1 MSAAEHDIL
10 IVGGGMVGLTCATLL
25 AQYGEDAARSFS
37 IGIVETSPPAPVPPN
52 ADTELRVSAL
62 SRASRTILQ
71 FSGIWPTIAATRIS
85 PYRRMCVWQ
94 ADGAAG
100 SARSISFD
108 AAELGEPDLGYIVEN
123 GVIRRAAWERVNA
136 MPSVSL
142 HLGSAPAALHEEA
155 DALEL
160 VLENGERLRTRLL
173 IGADGARSWVRQALG
188 VASRE
193 RDYGQRAIVAHV
205 ESQRSHRETA
215 WQRFIAGGPVALL
228 PLDDGRSSVVWS
240 CPDATAA
247 ELMAAEKRIFDQRL
261 TLATDQVLGSL
272 TTTTERA
279 DFPLS
284 LAYAERYTGRRY
296 ALIGDAAHRV
306 HPLAGQGA
314 NLGLLDA
321 AALAETLA
329 AQQTSLV
336 IDPGDPVILRRYE
349 RWRKGDNLVTMG
361 VLDGLHRLFGA
372 GWVPAARLGGL
383 GLGIVDRLAPVKR
396 RLALY
401 AMGDSG
407 DLPMA
412 ARAS

>member
-1 MSAAEHDIL
+1 MSTAEHDIL

-25 AQYGEDAARSFS
+25 AQYGEDTGRSFS

-52 ADTELRVSAL
+52 ADIELRVSAL
-62 SRASRTILQ
+62 SRISRTILQ
-71 FSGIWPTIAATRIS
+71 FSGIWPAIAATRIS

-136 MPSVSL
+136 MHSVSL
-142 HLGSAPAALHEEA
+142 HLGSAPAALHEET

-160 VLENGERLRTRLL
+160 ILENGQRLRTRLL
-173 IGADGARSWVRQALG
+173 VGADGARSWVRQALG
-188 VASRE
+188 VTSRE
-193 RDYGQRAIVAHV
+193 REYGQRAIVAHV

-247 ELMAAEKRIFDQRL
+247 ELMAADKRIFDQRL

-284 LAYAERYTGRRY
+284 LAYAQRYTGRRY

-329 AQQTSLV
+329 VQQASPV

-349 RWRKGDNLVTMG
+349 RWRKGDNLLMMG

-412 ARAS
+412 ARVS

>member
-1 MSAAEHDIL
+1 MSVAEHDVL
-10 IVGGGMVGLTCATLL
+10 IVGGGMVGLTCAILL
-25 AQYGEDAARSFS
+25 AQFANDAARSFS
-37 IGIVETSPPAPVPPN
+37 IGIVETSPPAPAPPS
-52 ADTELRVSAL
+52 ADIELRVSAL

-85 PYRRMCVWQ
+85 PYQRMCVWQ

-136 MPSVSL
+136 LDSVSL
-142 HLGSAPAALHEEA
+142 HLASAPADLREEA
-155 DALEL
+155 DALVL
-160 VLENGERLRTRLL
+160 ILENGERLRTRLL
-173 IGADGARSWVRQALG
+173 VGADGVRSWVRQALG
-188 VASRE
+188 VPTRKRE
-193 RDYGQRAIVAHV
+193 YGQRAIIAHV
-205 ESQRSHRETA
+205 ESERSHRKTA

-228 PLDDGRSSVVWS
+228 PLNDGRSSVVWS
-240 CPDATAA
+240 CPDAMAT
-247 ELMAAEKRIFDQRL
+247 ELMAADQRIFDQRL

-272 TTTTERA
+272 TTTTARA

-284 LAYAERYTGRRY
+284 LAHAERYTGRRY

-329 AQQTSLV
+329 AQQASLV
-336 IDPGDPVILRRYE
+336 VDPGDPVILRRYE
-349 RWRKGDNLVTMG
+349 RWRKGDNLLTMG

-383 GLGIVDRLAPVKR
+383 GLGLVDRLVPVKR

-401 AMGDSG
+401 AMGGSG
-407 DLPMA
+407 DLPVA
-412 ARAS
+412 ARSS

>member
-1 MSAAEHDIL
+1 MSTAEHDIL

-25 AQYGEDAARSFS
+25 AQYGEDTARSFS
-37 IGIVETSPPAPVPPN
+37 IGIVETSPPAPVRPN
-52 ADTELRVSAL
+52 ADIELRVSAL
-62 SRASRTILQ
+62 SRISRTILQ
-71 FSGIWPTIAATRIS
+71 FSGIWPAIAATRIS

-108 AAELGEPDLGYIVEN
+108 AAELGEPDLGCIVEN

-136 MPSVSL
+136 MHSISL
-142 HLGSAPAALHEEA
+142 HLGSAPAALHEET

-160 VLENGERLRTRLL
+160 ILENGQRLRTRLL
-173 IGADGARSWVRQALG
+173 VGADGARSWVRQALG
-188 VASRE
+188 VTSRE
-193 RDYGQRAIVAHV
+193 REYGQRAIVAHV

-247 ELMAAEKRIFDQRL
+247 ELMAADKKIFDQRL

-284 LAYAERYTGRRY
+284 LAYAQRYTGRRY

-329 AQQTSLV
+329 VQQASPV

-349 RWRKGDNLVTMG
+349 RWRKGDNLLTMG

-412 ARAS
+412 ARVS

>member
-1 MSAAEHDIL
+1 MSAAEHDVL

-25 AQYGEDAARSFS
+25 AQCGEDAARSFS
-37 IGIVETSPPAPVPPN
+37 IGIVETSPPVPAPPD
-52 ADTELRVSAL
+52 ADIELRVSAL

-71 FSGIWPTIAATRIS
+71 SSGIWPAIAATRIS

-100 SARSISFD
+100 RARSISFD

-136 MPSVSL
+136 MHSVSL
-142 HLGSAPAALHEEA
+142 HLGSAPAELHEEA
-155 DALEL
+155 DALVL
-160 VLENGERLRTRLL
+160 ILENGERLRTRLL
-173 IGADGARSWVRQALG
+173 VGADGARSWVRQALG
-188 VASRE
+188 VTSRE
-193 RDYGQRAIVAHV
+193 RDYGQRAIIAHV
-205 ESQRSHRETA
+205 ESERSHRETA

-240 CPDATAA
+240 CPDATAT
-247 ELMAAEKRIFDQRL
+247 ELMAADKKIFDQRL

-272 TTTTERA
+272 TTTTVRA

-284 LAYAERYTGRRY
+284 LAHAQRYTGRRY

-321 AALAETLA
+321 AALAETLT
-329 AQQTSLV
+329 AQASPL

-349 RWRKGDNLVTMG
+349 RWRKGDNLLTMG

-407 DLPMA
+407 DLPTA

>member
-1 MSAAEHDIL
+1 MSTAEHDIL

-25 AQYGEDAARSFS
+25 AQYGEDTGRSFS

-52 ADTELRVSAL
+52 ADIELRVSAL
-62 SRASRTILQ
+62 SRISRTILQ
-71 FSGIWPTIAATRIS
+71 FSGIWPAIAATRIS

-136 MPSVSL
+136 MHSVSL
-142 HLGSAPAALHEEA
+142 HLGSAPAALHEET

-160 VLENGERLRTRLL
+160 ILENGQRLRTRLL
-173 IGADGARSWVRQALG
+173 VGADGARSWVRQALG
-188 VASRE
+188 VTSRE
-193 RDYGQRAIVAHV
+193 REYGQRAIVAHV

-228 PLDDGRSSVVWS
+228 PLDDRRSSVVWS

-247 ELMAAEKRIFDQRL
+247 ELMAADKRIFDQRL

-284 LAYAERYTGRRY
+284 LAYAQRYTGRRY

-329 AQQTSLV
+329 VQQASPV

-349 RWRKGDNLVTMG
+349 RWRKGDNLLTMG

-412 ARAS
+412 ARVS

>member
-1 MSAAEHDIL
+1 MSTAKHDIL

-25 AQYGEDAARSFS
+25 AQYGEDTGRSFS

-52 ADTELRVSAL
+52 ADIELRVSAL
-62 SRASRTILQ
+62 SRISRTILQ
-71 FSGIWPTIAATRIS
+71 FSGIWPAIAATRIS

-136 MPSVSL
+136 MHSVSL
-142 HLGSAPAALHEEA
+142 HLGSAPAALHEET

-160 VLENGERLRTRLL
+160 ILENGQRLRTRLL
-173 IGADGARSWVRQALG
+173 VGADGARSWVRQALG
-188 VASRE
+188 VTSRE
-193 RDYGQRAIVAHV
+193 REYGQRAIVAHV

-228 PLDDGRSSVVWS
+228 PLDEGRSSVVWS

-247 ELMAAEKRIFDQRL
+247 ELMAADKRIFDQRL

-284 LAYAERYTGRRY
+284 LAYAQRYTGRRY

-329 AQQTSLV
+329 VQQASPV

-349 RWRKGDNLVTMG
+349 RWRKGDNLLTMG

-412 ARAS
+412 ARVS

>member
-1 MSAAEHDIL
+1 VSTAEHDIL

-25 AQYGEDAARSFS
+25 AQYGEETARSFS
-37 IGIVETSPPAPVPPN
+37 IGIVETSPPAPVRPN
-52 ADTELRVSAL
+52 ADIELRVSAL
-62 SRASRTILQ
+62 SRISRTILQ
-71 FSGIWPTIAATRIS
+71 FSGIWPAIAATRIS

-108 AAELGEPDLGYIVEN
+108 AAELGEPDLGCIVEN

-136 MPSVSL
+136 MHSVSL
-142 HLGSAPAALHEEA
+142 HLGSAPAALHEET

-160 VLENGERLRTRLL
+160 ILENGQRLRTRLL
-173 IGADGARSWVRQALG
+173 VGADGARSWVRQALG
-188 VASRE
+188 VTSRE
-193 RDYGQRAIVAHV
+193 REYGQRAIVAHV

-247 ELMAAEKRIFDQRL
+247 ELMAADKKIFDQRL

-284 LAYAERYTGRRY
+284 LAYAQRYTGRRY

-329 AQQTSLV
+329 VQQASPV

-349 RWRKGDNLVTMG
+349 RWRKGDNLLTMG

-412 ARAS
+412 ARVS

>member
-1 MSAAEHDIL
+1 VSTAEHDIL

-25 AQYGEDAARSFS
+25 AQYGEDTARSFS

-52 ADTELRVSAL
+52 ADIELRVSAL
-62 SRASRTILQ
+62 SRISQTILQ
-71 FSGIWPTIAATRIS
+71 FSGIWPAIAATRIS

-108 AAELGEPDLGYIVEN
+108 AAELGEPDLGCIVEN

-136 MPSVSL
+136 MHSVSL
-142 HLGSAPAALHEEA
+142 HLGSAPAALHEET

-160 VLENGERLRTRLL
+160 ILENGQRLRTRLL
-173 IGADGARSWVRQALG
+173 VGADGARSWVRQALG
-188 VASRE
+188 VTSRE
-193 RDYGQRAIVAHV
+193 REYGQRAIVAHV

-247 ELMAAEKRIFDQRL
+247 ELMAADKKIFDQRL

-284 LAYAERYTGRRY
+284 LAYAQRYTGRRY

-329 AQQTSLV
+329 VQQASPV

-349 RWRKGDNLVTMG
+349 RWRKGDNLLTMG

-412 ARAS
+412 ARVS

>member
-1 MSAAEHDIL
+1 MSTAEHDIL

-25 AQYGEDAARSFS
+25 AQYGEDTARSFS
-37 IGIVETSPPAPVPPN
+37 IGIVETSPPAPVRPN
-52 ADTELRVSAL
+52 ADIELRVSAL
-62 SRASRTILQ
+62 SRISRTILQ
-71 FSGIWPTIAATRIS
+71 FSGIWPAIAATRIS

-108 AAELGEPDLGYIVEN
+108 AAELGEPDLGCIVEN

-136 MPSVSL
+136 MHSVSL
-142 HLGSAPAALHEEA
+142 HLGSAPAALHEET

-160 VLENGERLRTRLL
+160 ILENGQRLRTRLL
-173 IGADGARSWVRQALG
+173 VGADGARSWVRQALG
-188 VASRE
+188 VTSRE
-193 RDYGQRAIVAHV
+193 REYGQRAIVAHV

-247 ELMAAEKRIFDQRL
+247 ELMAADKKIFDQRL

-284 LAYAERYTGRRY
+284 LAYAQRYTGRRY

-329 AQQTSLV
+329 VQQASPV

-349 RWRKGDNLVTMG
+349 RWRKGDTLLPMG

-412 ARAS
+412 ARVS

>member
-1 MSAAEHDIL
+1 MSTAEHDIL

-25 AQYGEDAARSFS
+25 AQYGEETARSFS
-37 IGIVETSPPAPVPPN
+37 IGIVETSPPAPVRPN
-52 ADTELRVSAL
+52 ADIELRVSAL
-62 SRASRTILQ
+62 SRISRTILQ
-71 FSGIWPTIAATRIS
+71 FSGIWPAIAATRIS

-108 AAELGEPDLGYIVEN
+108 AAELGEPDLGCIVEN

-136 MPSVSL
+136 MHSVSL
-142 HLGSAPAALHEEA
+142 HLGSAPAALHEET

-160 VLENGERLRTRLL
+160 ILENGQRLRTRLL
-173 IGADGARSWVRQALG
+173 VGADGARSWVRQALG
-188 VASRE
+188 VTSRE
-193 RDYGQRAIVAHV
+193 REYGQRAIVAHV

-247 ELMAAEKRIFDQRL
+247 ELMAADKKIFDQRL

-284 LAYAERYTGRRY
+284 LAYAQRYTGRRY

-329 AQQTSLV
+329 VQQASPV

-349 RWRKGDNLVTMG
+349 RWRKGDNLLTMG

-412 ARAS
+412 ARVS

>member
-1 MSAAEHDIL
+1 MSTAEHDIL

-25 AQYGEDAARSFS
+25 AQYGEDTARSFS

-52 ADTELRVSAL
+52 ADIELRVSAL
-62 SRASRTILQ
+62 SRISQTILQ
-71 FSGIWPTIAATRIS
+71 FSGIWPAIAATRIS

-108 AAELGEPDLGYIVEN
+108 AAELGEPDLGCIVEN

-136 MPSVSL
+136 MHSVSL
-142 HLGSAPAALHEEA
+142 HLGSAPAALHEET

-160 VLENGERLRTRLL
+160 ILENGQRLRTRLL
-173 IGADGARSWVRQALG
+173 VGADGARSWVRQALG
-188 VASRE
+188 VTSRE
-193 RDYGQRAIVAHV
+193 REYGQRAIVAHV

-247 ELMAAEKRIFDQRL
+247 ELMAADKKIFDQRL

-284 LAYAERYTGRRY
+284 LAYAQRYTGRRY

-329 AQQTSLV
+329 VQQASPV

-349 RWRKGDNLVTMG
+349 RWRKGDNLLTMG

-412 ARAS
+412 ARVS

>member
-1 MSAAEHDIL
+1 
-10 IVGGGMVGLTCATLL
+10 MVGLTCATLL
-25 AQYGEDAARSFS
+25 AQYGEDTARSFS

-52 ADTELRVSAL
+52 ADIELRVSAL
-62 SRASRTILQ
+62 SRISRTILQ
-71 FSGIWPTIAATRIS
+71 FSGIWPAIAATRIS

-108 AAELGEPDLGYIVEN
+108 AAELGEPDLGCIVEN

-136 MPSVSL
+136 MHSVSL
-142 HLGSAPAALHEEA
+142 HLGSAPAALHEET

-160 VLENGERLRTRLL
+160 ILENGQRLRTRLL
-173 IGADGARSWVRQALG
+173 VGADGARSWVRQALG
-188 VASRE
+188 VTSRE
-193 RDYGQRAIVAHV
+193 REYGQRAIVAHV

-247 ELMAAEKRIFDQRL
+247 ELMAADKKIFDQRL

-284 LAYAERYTGRRY
+284 LAYAQRYTGRRY

-329 AQQTSLV
+329 VQQASPV

-349 RWRKGDNLVTMG
+349 RWRKGDNLLTMG

-396 RLALY
+396 RLALH

-412 ARAS
+412 ARVS

>member
-1 MSAAEHDIL
+1 M
-10 IVGGGMVGLTCATLL
+10 
-25 AQYGEDAARSFS
+25 R
-37 IGIVETSPPAPVPPN
+37 
-52 ADTELRVSAL
+52 
-62 SRASRTILQ
+62 
-71 FSGIWPTIAATRIS
+71 
-85 PYRRMCVWQ
+85 
-94 ADGAAG
+94 
-100 SARSISFD
+100 
-108 AAELGEPDLGYIVEN
+108 
-123 GVIRRAAWERVNA
+123 
-136 MPSVSL
+136 SVSL
-142 HLGSAPAALHEEA
+142 HLGSAPAALHEDA

-160 VLENGERLRTRLL
+160 TLENGERLRTRLL
-173 IGADGARSWVRQALG
+173 VGADGARSWVRQALG
-188 VASRE
+188 VTSRE
-193 RDYGQRAIVAHV
+193 REYGQRAIVAHV
-205 ESQRSHRETA
+205 ESERAHRETA
-215 WQRFIAGGPVALL
+215 WQRFLAGGPVALL

-240 CPDATAA
+240 CPDATAT
-247 ELMAAEKRIFDQRL
+247 ELMAADKRIFDQRL

-329 AQQTSLV
+329 VQQASPV

-401 AMGDSG
+401 AMGDGG

>member
-1 MSAAEHDIL
+1 VSTAEHDIL

-25 AQYGEDAARSFS
+25 AQYGEDTARSFS
-37 IGIVETSPPAPVPPN
+37 IGIVETSPPAPVRPN
-52 ADTELRVSAL
+52 ADIELRVSAL
-62 SRASRTILQ
+62 SRISRTILQ
-71 FSGIWPTIAATRIS
+71 FSGIWPAIAATRIS

-108 AAELGEPDLGYIVEN
+108 AAELGEPDLGCIVEN

-142 HLGSAPAALHEEA
+142 HLGSAPAALHEET

-160 VLENGERLRTRLL
+160 ILENGQRLRTRLL
-173 IGADGARSWVRQALG
+173 VGADGARSWVRQALG
-188 VASRE
+188 VTSRE
-193 RDYGQRAIVAHV
+193 REYGQRAIVAHV

-247 ELMAAEKRIFDQRL
+247 ELMAADKKIFDQRL

-284 LAYAERYTGRRY
+284 LAYAQRYTGRRY

-329 AQQTSLV
+329 VQQASPV

-412 ARAS
+412 ARVS

>member
-1 MSAAEHDIL
+1 VSTAEHDIL

-25 AQYGEDAARSFS
+25 AQYGEDTARSFS
-37 IGIVETSPPAPVPPN
+37 IGIVETSPPAPVRPN
-52 ADTELRVSAL
+52 ADIELRVSAL
-62 SRASRTILQ
+62 SRISRTILQ
-71 FSGIWPTIAATRIS
+71 FSGIWPAIAATRIS

-108 AAELGEPDLGYIVEN
+108 AAELGEPDLGCIVEN

-136 MPSVSL
+136 MHSVSL
-142 HLGSAPAALHEEA
+142 HLGSAPAALHEET

-160 VLENGERLRTRLL
+160 ILENGQRLRTRLL
-173 IGADGARSWVRQALG
+173 VGADGARSWVRQALG
-188 VASRE
+188 VTSRE
-193 RDYGQRAIVAHV
+193 REYGQRAIVAHV

-247 ELMAAEKRIFDQRL
+247 ELMAADKKIFDQRL

-284 LAYAERYTGRRY
+284 LAYAQRYTGRRY

-329 AQQTSLV
+329 VQQASPV

-349 RWRKGDNLVTMG
+349 RWRKGDNLLTMG

-372 GWVPAARLGGL
+372 GWVLKNVSRLIEIDAFSPSFAITLGAAR
-383 GLGIVDRLAPVKR
+383 IW
-396 RLALY
+396 
-401 AMGDSG
+401 M
-407 DLPMA
+407 
-412 ARAS
+412 

>member
-1 MSAAEHDIL
+1 
-10 IVGGGMVGLTCATLL
+10 MVGLTCATLL
-25 AQYGEDAARSFS
+25 AQYGEDTARSFS
-37 IGIVETSPPAPVPPN
+37 IGIVETSPPAPVRPN
-52 ADTELRVSAL
+52 ADIELRVSAL
-62 SRASRTILQ
+62 SRISRTILQ
-71 FSGIWPTIAATRIS
+71 FSGIWPAIAATRIS

-108 AAELGEPDLGYIVEN
+108 AAELGEPDLGCIVEN

-136 MPSVSL
+136 MHSVSL
-142 HLGSAPAALHEEA
+142 HLGSAPAALHEET

-160 VLENGERLRTRLL
+160 ILENGQRLRTRLL
-173 IGADGARSWVRQALG
+173 VGADGARSWVRQALG
-188 VASRE
+188 VTSRE
-193 RDYGQRAIVAHV
+193 REYGQRAIVAHV

-247 ELMAAEKRIFDQRL
+247 ELMAADKKIFDQRL

-284 LAYAERYTGRRY
+284 LAYAQRYTGRRY

-329 AQQTSLV
+329 VQQASPV

-349 RWRKGDNLVTMG
+349 RWRKGDNLLTMG

-412 ARAS
+412 ARVS

>member
-1 MSAAEHDIL
+1 VSTAEHDIL

-25 AQYGEDAARSFS
+25 AQYGEDTARSFS
-37 IGIVETSPPAPVPPN
+37 IGIVETSPPAPVRPN
-52 ADTELRVSAL
+52 ADIELRVSAL
-62 SRASRTILQ
+62 SRISRTILQ
-71 FSGIWPTIAATRIS
+71 FSGIWPAIAATRIS

-108 AAELGEPDLGYIVEN
+108 AAELGEPDLGCIVEN

-136 MPSVSL
+136 MHSVSL
-142 HLGSAPAALHEEA
+142 HLGSAPAALHEET

-160 VLENGERLRTRLL
+160 ILENGQRLRTRLL
-173 IGADGARSWVRQALG
+173 VGADGARSWVRQALG
-188 VASRE
+188 VTSRE
-193 RDYGQRAIVAHV
+193 REYGQRAIVAHV

-247 ELMAAEKRIFDQRL
+247 ELMAADKKIFDQRL

-284 LAYAERYTGRRY
+284 LAYAQRYTGRRY

-329 AQQTSLV
+329 VQQASPV

-349 RWRKGDNLVTMG
+349 RWRKGDNLLTMG

-412 ARAS
+412 ARVS

>member
-1 MSAAEHDIL
+1 MSTAEHDIL

-25 AQYGEDAARSFS
+25 AQYGEDTARSFS
-37 IGIVETSPPAPVPPN
+37 IGIVETSPPAPVRPN
-52 ADTELRVSAL
+52 ADIELRVSAL
-62 SRASRTILQ
+62 SRISRTILQ
-71 FSGIWPTIAATRIS
+71 FSGIWPAIAATRIS

-108 AAELGEPDLGYIVEN
+108 AAELGEPDLGCIVEN

-142 HLGSAPAALHEEA
+142 HLGSAPAALHEET

-160 VLENGERLRTRLL
+160 ILENGQRLRTRLL
-173 IGADGARSWVRQALG
+173 VGADGARSWVRQALG
-188 VASRE
+188 VTSRE
-193 RDYGQRAIVAHV
+193 REYGQRAIVAHV

-247 ELMAAEKRIFDQRL
+247 ELMAADKKIFDQRL

-284 LAYAERYTGRRY
+284 LAYAQRYTGRRY

-329 AQQTSLV
+329 VQQASPV

-349 RWRKGDNLVTMG
+349 RWRKGDNLLTMG

-412 ARAS
+412 ARVS

>member
-1 MSAAEHDIL
+1 
-10 IVGGGMVGLTCATLL
+10 V
-25 AQYGEDAARSFS
+25 R
-37 IGIVETSPPAPVPPN
+37 PN
-52 ADTELRVSAL
+52 ADIELRVSAL
-62 SRASRTILQ
+62 SRISRTILQ
-71 FSGIWPTIAATRIS
+71 FSGIWPAIAATRIS

-108 AAELGEPDLGYIVEN
+108 AAELGEPDLGCIVEN

-136 MPSVSL
+136 MHSVSL
-142 HLGSAPAALHEEA
+142 HLGSAPAALHEET

-160 VLENGERLRTRLL
+160 ILENGQRLRTRLL
-173 IGADGARSWVRQALG
+173 VGADGARSWVRQALG
-188 VASRE
+188 VTSRE
-193 RDYGQRAIVAHV
+193 REYGQRAIVAHV

-247 ELMAAEKRIFDQRL
+247 ELMAADKKIFDRRL

-284 LAYAERYTGRRY
+284 LAYAQRYTGRRY

-329 AQQTSLV
+329 VQQASPV

-349 RWRKGDNLVTMG
+349 RWRKGDNLLTMG

-412 ARAS
+412 ARVS

>member
-1 MSAAEHDIL
+1 MSTAEHDIL

-25 AQYGEDAARSFS
+25 AQYGEDTARSFS
-37 IGIVETSPPAPVPPN
+37 IGIVETSPPAPVRPN
-52 ADTELRVSAL
+52 ADIELRVSAL
-62 SRASRTILQ
+62 SRISRTILQ
-71 FSGIWPTIAATRIS
+71 FSGIWPAIAATRIS

-108 AAELGEPDLGYIVEN
+108 AAELGEPDLGCIVEN

-136 MPSVSL
+136 MHSVSL
-142 HLGSAPAALHEEA
+142 HLGSAPAALHEET

-160 VLENGERLRTRLL
+160 ILENGQRLRTRLL
-173 IGADGARSWVRQALG
+173 VGADGARSWVRQALG
-188 VASRE
+188 VTSRE
-193 RDYGQRAIVAHV
+193 REYGQRAIVAHV

-247 ELMAAEKRIFDQRL
+247 ELMAADKRIFDQRL

-284 LAYAERYTGRRY
+284 LAYAQRYTGRRY

-329 AQQTSLV
+329 VQQASPV

-349 RWRKGDNLVTMG
+349 RWRKGDNLLTMG

-412 ARAS
+412 ARVS

>member
-1 MSAAEHDIL
+1 MSTAEHDIL

-25 AQYGEDAARSFS
+25 AQYGEDTARSFS
-37 IGIVETSPPAPVPPN
+37 IGIVETSPPAPVRPN
-52 ADTELRVSAL
+52 ADIELRVSAL
-62 SRASRTILQ
+62 SRISRTILQ
-71 FSGIWPTIAATRIS
+71 FSGIWPAIAATRIS

-108 AAELGEPDLGYIVEN
+108 AAELGEPDLGCIVEN

-136 MPSVSL
+136 MHSVSL
-142 HLGSAPAALHEEA
+142 HLGSAPAALHEET

-160 VLENGERLRTRLL
+160 ILENGQRLRTRLL
-173 IGADGARSWVRQALG
+173 VGADGARSWVRQALG
-188 VASRE
+188 VTSRE
-193 RDYGQRAIVAHV
+193 REYGQRAIVAHV

-247 ELMAAEKRIFDQRL
+247 ELMAADKKIFDQRL

-284 LAYAERYTGRRY
+284 LAYAQRYTGRRY

-329 AQQTSLV
+329 VQQASPV

-349 RWRKGDNLVTMG
+349 RWRKGDNLLTMG

-412 ARAS
+412 ARVS

>member
-1 MSAAEHDIL
+1 VSTAEHDIL

-25 AQYGEDAARSFS
+25 AQYGEDTARSFS

-52 ADTELRVSAL
+52 ADIELRVSAL
-62 SRASRTILQ
+62 SRISRTILQ
-71 FSGIWPTIAATRIS
+71 FSGIWPAIAATRIS

-108 AAELGEPDLGYIVEN
+108 AAELGEPDLGCIVEN

-136 MPSVSL
+136 MHSVSL
-142 HLGSAPAALHEEA
+142 HLGSAPAALHEET

-160 VLENGERLRTRLL
+160 ILENGQRLRTRLL
-173 IGADGARSWVRQALG
+173 VGADGARSWVRQALG
-188 VASRE
+188 VTSRE
-193 RDYGQRAIVAHV
+193 REYGQRAIVAHV

-247 ELMAAEKRIFDQRL
+247 ELMAADKKIFDQRL

-284 LAYAERYTGRRY
+284 LAYAQRYTGRRY

-329 AQQTSLV
+329 VQQASPV

-349 RWRKGDNLVTMG
+349 RWRKGDNLLTMG

-412 ARAS
+412 ARVS